1 MHRSNIP
8 SRGRKFSLNIDVV
21 FTPNVDLSDEPGVYA
36 DGKGS
41 SSLANPG
48 DGWGCFMRS
57 PSDGASGVKTPKVHR
72 GSMSGD
78 VLKSLRPCRCVSADV
93 YAYVEVYAL
102 SAFEAHL
109 ISKGTRRLK
118 EERKIPR
125 VRITVS
131 LRRRNRN

>member
-1 MHRSNIP
+1 M
-8 SRGRKFSLNIDVV
+8 FA
-21 FTPNVDLSDEPGVYA
+21 PNVDLSDEPGVYA

-41 SSLANPG
+41 SSLAK
-48 DGWGCFMRS
+48 GCFTRS

-109 ISKGTRRLK
+109 ISKGARRLK
-118 EERKIPR
+118 RKIPR